1 MRDAEQVVD
10 AGRVLNFPDY
20 SSFQSLKQVHFYVAL
35 SLAPF
40 QNCRGDATTYDVQCT
55 GNSHFRNCKYL

>member
-20 SSFQSLKQVHFYVAL
+20 SSFMSLKQVHFYVAL

-40 QNCRGDATTYDVQCT
+40 QNCRGDATTYDVQ
-55 GNSHFRNCKYL
+55 